1 MFFLLHLTF
10 LVWLLSLLAIV
21 LAVADTSIFIHHD
34 RSESGTQIIT
44 GPRGSFTATV
54 GSWNHSA
61 SALWTSNCA
70 CDSGTAS
77 GAGNPGPCTLC
88 LGTTSMAPGSPKSVI
103 GSAITSLRQNPLST
117 PGPLFPASPRSKSYS
132 GTGAGSLYHNSSTT
146 APFSS
151 TAPKNNLASGISGK
165 TRQANSTGVA
175 SSPALRRKSSSNVSV
190 GTLGRLPTAAPA
202 SSLTQHVYN
211 TSRPIP
217 GTQPWLSSITPVFTS
232 AIARNTSRLAESV
245 VTANALNG
253 SSNLKT
259 FTASERVTLRSIIHH
274 NSSLPASRTGTSRYA
289 SETWSSR
296 PSSPG
301 DSSTSR
307 SIQGTGSPS
316 SASSIAILSTNTT
329 RLSIPKTNASTPST
343 GKPDLV
349 PPITSL
355 TLSHNTTGLHTSIF
369 TLSSTPST
377 GSTILSSNQS
387 QTYSPSKVSSSLAS
401 TVVPINKTS
410 LATQQAQ
417 ASQVSTGQSSSFAT
431 TASTSQSSTANTRPS
446 SFNAYATVSSL
457 STLVTPTVETLPIV
471 ETEANGIRTTVTA
484 PVTIGGGGVVIPP
497 PIIPIGVPLPGVGGG
512 GGSSPGGG
520 SGDEPGEPKVSGSQ
534 TLNTQPSDMPG
545 STTQTLTR
553 PASSTLTSNTQP
565 SSTIASSTLL
575 SSTLTPSTLSTSSLS
590 LTTST
595 LASSSQTSTTSCSSC
610 DVCPTFDYNPTAI
623 PNALDNVDDVLKR
636 QVEGRFNNAKRA
648 GRGNVVAVTTIAVT
662 ECIVSRYTQKPA
674 YPGPA
679 SVANNEPPAIPDP
692 SMAAFY
698 STATYWAVPT
708 QPPEGSCGAPGWDF
722 FDTEQ
727 LKSYKVN
734 NRPAPWALGG
744 KGRSVNVS
752 YNAIVEV
759 TSMDTDLE
767 GI

>member
-1 MFFLLHLTF
+1 MFFSLHLTF
-10 LVWLLSLLAIV
+10 SVWLLSLLAIV
-21 LAVADTSIFIHHD
+21 LAVADTSIFLHHD

-61 SALWTSNCA
+61 SASWTSNCA
-70 CDSGTAS
+70 CDSGTAP
-77 GAGNPGPCTLC
+77 GAGNLGPCTLC

-103 GSAITSLRQNPLST
+103 GSAITSSRQNPLST
-117 PGPLFPASPRSKSYS
+117 PGPLFPASPRNKSYS
-132 GTGAGSLYHNSSTT
+132 GTGAGSLYHSSYTI

-151 TAPKNNLASGISGK
+151 TAPKNNSASGISGK
-165 TRQANSTGVA
+165 TRQAYSTGVA
-175 SSPALRRKSSSNVSV
+175 SSPALRRNSSSNIWG

-202 SSLTQHVYN
+202 SSLTRHVYN

-217 GTQPWLSSITPVFTS
+217 GTRPRLSSITPVITS
-232 AIARNTSRLAESV
+232 AIARNTSRLTESV
-245 VTANALNG
+245 VTANPLNG

-274 NSSLPASRTGTSRYA
+274 NSSLPASRTGASGYI
-289 SETWSSR
+289 SETLSSR
-296 PSSPG
+296 PSFLG
-301 DSSTSR
+301 NSSTSR

-355 TLSHNTTGLHTSIF
+355 TLSHNTTGLPTSIF
-369 TLSSTPST
+369 TLSSTPSV
-377 GSTILSSNQS
+377 GSTILSYNHS
-387 QTYSPSKVSSSLAS
+387 QNYFPSTVSSSLAP

-417 ASQVSTGQSSSFAT
+417 ASQASTGQSTSLAM
-431 TASTSQSSTANTRPS
+431 TASTSQSSTANTEPS
-446 SFNAYATVSSL
+446 SFNAYATISSL

-471 ETEANGIRTTVTA
+471 ETESNGISTTVTA

-497 PIIPIGVPLPGVGGG
+497 PIIPIGVPLPGGGGG

-520 SGDEPGEPKVSGSQ
+520 SGDEPGEPKISGSQ
-534 TLNTQPSDMPG
+534 TLNTQRSDMPG

-553 PASSTLTSNTQP
+553 PASSTRTSNTQP
-565 SSTIASSTLL
+565 SSTIASSTLF
-575 SSTLTPSTLSTSSLS
+575 SSTLSTSSLS

-595 LASSSQTSTTSCSSC
+595 LASSSQTSATSCSSC

-636 QVEGRFNNAKRA
+636 QVEGRFNHAKRA

-679 SVANNEPPAIPDP
+679 SVANNEPPAVPDP

-698 STATYWAVPT
+698 ATATYWAVPT

-727 LKSYKVN
+727 LQSYKVN

-752 YNAIVEV
+752 YNTIVEV